1 MPGSLYEGPS
11 GLNPD
16 VVEDGYSQSSQQ
28 ALPTEEKHAYGDQSP
43 DGPWLTDDEA
53 KVAKAVL
60 KAWTDQDTLFTNYN
74 AEVRVNDLRR
84 KGYANVEAVRSADR
98 DEVTIWNWGQVAP
111 GINKAATYCRK
122 FSAQLLAD
130 PPEPDPEP
138 AGSDAVHRDQADF
151 AKKVLDHELG
161 EGALDATAML
171 WEASDLACVYR
182 KAFGV
187 VWVEPE
193 GDRVPVQIEAHP
205 QATMADQP
213 FAGPPDP
220 MTGQPTELD
229 AREAILRF
237 VRPDGS
243 LTDEQEEAAWQ
254 WAPGLAKEVVDGRH
268 VRTLPASAET
278 LEDAHGALVASFL
291 PLGTLQRMFPDVF
304 ENVPDDQV
312 EKLKQYPAKAR
323 CLLPGETRREREALA
338 SLKGK
343 DALIFTI
350 RAWQRACRAYPR
362 GAYVV
367 VAGGDGSA
375 KLCHRQP
382 WEATM
387 PGVGQESLDIPIWEL
402 RQWRS
407 ECVMDIVGPGNE
419 LRSQQLS
426 AILDHTDKVLNQK
439 VLLPIGSIVTDA
451 DLDADR
457 RVLLY
462 NPAGKP
468 EAEQIE
474 PLDNGVVQTF
484 QMLETEMQNDL
495 GLSATAQ
502 GLEGGTGSGE
512 SGRAKFAIIGQAQVA
527 LAEPRFWMQRAYT
540 RLCRIVLQQVRAFY
554 TVPQRLRWV
563 SPDGGYKEERWVGAD
578 LGSTRDVRLRAGT
591 LSMLSPLT
599 KTEQIISLAQAGL
612 QLPPEELHAILASNA
627 NVLVSIREDATRTRV
642 RRQIAEWEEG
652 PPEGWEPPKPPM
664 GVVGVDPTGQPMMGP
679 MGPPPPDPKLA
690 AIWEPVPADEIP
702 AVALV
707 RVQEIAKSMASENYS
722 RWPVAWRQAM
732 DAEFQRMRMMAGVL
746 TVPEQQQ
753 AQAQQAQA
761 QAAKAQQDQQTQ
773 QAMRQQ
779 DMEAKMKAQQAVQ
792 QSASVAS

>member
-1 MPGSLYEGPS
+1 MPGSIYEGPS

-16 VVEDGYSQSSQQ
+16 VIEDGYSE
-28 ALPTEEKHAYGDQSP
+28 PTEQATPGAGARP
-43 DGPWLTDDEA
+43 PVADGPWLVDDEA
-53 KVAKAVL
+53 KVAKQVL
-60 KAWTDQDTLFTNYN
+60 KAWTDQDPVHTAYQ

-84 KGYANVEAVRSADR
+84 QGYANVEAVRSADR

-111 GINKAATYCRK
+111 GLNKAATYCRK

-130 PPEPDPEP
+130 PTAPDTEP
-138 AGSDAVHRDQADF
+138 AGADAQHRDQADF
-151 AKKVLDHELG
+151 ARKVLQHELG
-161 EGALDATAML
+161 EGALDAVAML

-182 KAFGV
+182 RAFGV
-187 VWVEPE
+187 IWVEPE

-205 QATMADQP
+205 QAQTADQP
-213 FAGPPDP
+213 LAGPPDP
-220 MTGQPTELD
+220 LTGQPTVLD
-229 AREAILRF
+229 AREAILRY
-237 VRPDGS
+237 VREDGT

-254 WAPGLAKEVVDGRH
+254 WAPGLAREVLDGRH
-268 VRTLPASAET
+268 VRTLPASASC
-278 LEDAHGALVASFL
+278 LEEAHGALVAAFL
-291 PLGTLQRMFPDVF
+291 PLGTLKRMFPDAF
-304 ENVPDDQV
+304 ADLDEAAV

-338 SLKGK
+338 ALKGD
-343 DALIFTI
+343 DALVFTL
-350 RAWQRACRAYPR
+350 RGWQRACRAYPR

-367 VAGGDGSA
+367 VAGGEGSA
-375 KLCHRQP
+375 RVCHRQP

-387 PGVGQESLDIPIWEL
+387 PGVGQEPLDIPIWEL
-402 RQWRS
+402 RQWRN

-439 VLLPIGSIVTDA
+439 VLLPIGSMVTDA
-451 DLDADR
+451 DLDSDR

-468 EAEQIE
+468 EAEQID
-474 PLDNGVVQTF
+474 PLDGGVVQTF

-502 GLEGGTGSGE
+502 GLEGGVGSGE

-578 LGSTRDVRLRAGT
+578 LGSTRDVRLRAGS

-627 NVLVSIREDATRTRV
+627 NVLMSVREDAHRTRI

-652 PPEGWEPPKPPM
+652 PPEGWTPPVAPE
-664 GVVGVDPTGQPMMGP
+664 GVVGVDPMGQPVLGP
-679 MGPPPPDPKLA
+679 VGPAPVDPKLA
-690 AIWEPVPADEIP
+690 AIWEPVPADEVP

-707 RVQEIAKSMASENYS
+707 RVQEMAKSMASENYS
-722 RWPVAWRQAM
+722 RWPAPWRSAM
-732 DAEFQRMRMMAGVL
+732 DAEFQRMRMLAGVL

-753 AQAQQAQA
+753 AAAQQQAQQQ
-761 QAAKAQQDQQTQ
+761 AQQDQQAQRDAQREVQ
-773 QAMRQQ
+773 QA
-779 DMEAKMKAQQAVQ
+779 
-792 QSASVAS
+792 ASVAG